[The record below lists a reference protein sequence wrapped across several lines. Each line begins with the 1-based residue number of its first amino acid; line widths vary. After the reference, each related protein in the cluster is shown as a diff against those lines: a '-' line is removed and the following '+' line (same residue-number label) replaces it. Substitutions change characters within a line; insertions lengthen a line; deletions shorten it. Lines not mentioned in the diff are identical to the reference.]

1 MNAPNSTFSVKPQR
15 VAKSPHGGL
24 SGVRWTV
31 ILPFILF
38 ECLSAALS
46 QGSPISGT
54 VHTADVDLAYEIYGQ
69 PTAEIPV
76 IAVNGG
82 PGLSHKYM
90 MQNNVWQRLAEKRQ
104 IVFYDQR
111 GTGKS
116 THIQEGASQAI
127 DAQVAD
133 IEAVRA
139 HLGFQMI
146 DIVGD
151 SYGGFLAMAY
161 VTKHPE
167 RVHKLI
173 LSDSAPPAFK
183 DIVHLLPQVF
193 PDIEEEDAEIQ
204 KKFGDTDGAAQK
216 QLLNHFRMI
225 FYDEDKLH
233 TYLASIGD
241 IGYVPKVGAA
251 VGESASKIDMTL
263 ELPKFKFPTLIITGR
278 YDLNVAPLTAWR
290 MYKSIPGAKLV
301 IFARSGHLP
310 SYEEPDKYVEVVN
323 AFLVGR

>member
-1 MNAPNSTFSVKPQR
+1 MKLWIP
-15 VAKSPHGGL
+15 VAL
-24 SGVRWTV
+24 TV
-31 ILPFILF
+31 AILR
-38 ECLSAALS
+38 CLSAGFS
-46 QGSPISGT
+46 QSSPVNGA
-54 VHTADVDLAYEIYGQ
+54 VHTADTDLAYEVYGQ

-111 GTGKS
+111 GTGNS
-116 THIQEGASQAI
+116 TRIQPGASQAI

-133 IEAVRA
+133 MEAVRA
-139 HLGFQMI
+139 HFSFQLI

-161 VTKHPE
+161 ATAHPQ

-173 LSDSAPPAFK
+173 LSDSAPPALK
-183 DIVHLLPQVF
+183 NIVHLLPQVF

-204 KKFGDTDGAAQK
+204 KKLGDADEAAQK

-225 FYDEDKLH
+225 FYDEEKLH
-233 TYLASIGD
+233 TYLANIGD

-251 VGESASKIDMTL
+251 VEESASKIDMTQ

-301 IFARSGHLP
+301 VFARSGHLP

-323 AFLVGR
+323 AFLAER